1 MNESLN
7 WNVGSNARFNTG
19 MHTRRDEQERRKA
32 ELMEHHRS
40 SERKVR
46 SDDGNVERDWANR
59 VIFKS
64 QRRHVET
71 KNRDSLADLMS
82 SSSTSSSS
90 KTHVTKSRKK
100 QFESAKPLEINLTG
114 PGGRIRNNASSWKTS
129 SQIHQSGMRA
139 HVAPVDR
146 RTSRGT
152 VASTNTNTG
161 RPRPRTTKNVNSSS
175 FSLFDN
181 SMLDAIASRTSRST
195 SSQKEGHKFKP
206 LPGYTGKR
214 HNIDNPKHH
223 DKSVSVGYHPYGSSY
238 SGVKTKF

>member
-1 MNESLN
+1 M
-7 WNVGSNARFNTG
+7 
-19 MHTRRDEQERRKA
+19 
-32 ELMEHHRS
+32 
-40 SERKVR
+40 
-46 SDDGNVERDWANR
+46 
-59 VIFKS
+59 
-64 QRRHVET
+64 
-71 KNRDSLADLMS
+71 
-82 SSSTSSSS
+82 
-90 KTHVTKSRKK
+90 
-100 QFESAKPLEINLTG
+100 
-114 PGGRIRNNASSWKTS
+114 
-129 SQIHQSGMRA
+129 
-139 HVAPVDR
+139 APVDR

-238 SGVKTKF
+238 SGVKTTTRF